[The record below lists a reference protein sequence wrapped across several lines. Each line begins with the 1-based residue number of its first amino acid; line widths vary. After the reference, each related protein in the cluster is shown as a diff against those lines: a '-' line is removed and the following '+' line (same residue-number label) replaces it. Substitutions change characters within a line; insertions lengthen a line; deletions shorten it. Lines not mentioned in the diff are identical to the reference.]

1 MGLDQ
6 NIHAPVTDES
16 DEEQS
21 DLEMPITSKDTFVL
35 EVCFAFFFL
44 SFFHFFLSSIYSKT
58 YRFNSDRSVW
68 QGDMTGLALF

>member
-35 EVCFAFFFL
+35 EVCFAFFF
-44 SFFHFFLSSIYSKT
+44 FFLS
-58 YRFNSDRSVW
+58 
-68 QGDMTGLALF
+68 LFFVFYIQ